1 VIAKRE
7 IAARLLDRSGLG
19 RVCDHLPG
27 RRGLVALGYH
37 RIGNPEATLLDRG
50 MFSATAE
57 EFDAQL
63 RYLKSSTDV
72 IGLDDVET
80 VLRGKRGRAVLLTFD
95 DGYRD
100 NYEVALPLL
109 RAHGVPAT
117 FFLTTGF
124 LDRPTVPWWDLI
136 SWMVRSTR
144 QSDLELPR
152 WVRWKRSL
160 GQRDQD
166 CTILALVTRCKSLP
180 HQARAEFLG
189 DLEAA
194 LEVDSREAER
204 QFAGTLWMTWDMAR
218 AAKAAGMDLGA
229 HTVSHPSLV
238 HLCRQRQLEEIVE
251 CARRVREETGEAPR
265 ALSYPF
271 GGLDRVNADTRA
283 CLREAGIPL
292 CFSYYG
298 GYNHPNGVDRFDLR
312 RIRLSRL
319 GSLDAFKF
327 VVRLPYLSPTKD

>member
-1 VIAKRE
+1 MIAKRE
-7 IAARLLDRSGLG
+7 FAARVLDRSGLG
-19 RVCDHLPG
+19 RVWDHMPG

-37 RIGNPEATLLDRG
+37 RIGNPEATLLDRA

-57 EFDAQL
+57 EFEAQL
-63 RYLKSSTDV
+63 RYLKSASDV

-80 VLRGKRGRAVLLTFD
+80 VLRGERGRAVLLTFD

-100 NYEVALPLL
+100 NYEVAIPLL
-109 RAHGVPAT
+109 QAHGIRAT

-124 LDRPTVPWWDLI
+124 IDRPTVPWWDLI

-144 QSDLELPR
+144 RPELELPR
-152 WVRWKRSL
+152 WVGWKRWL
-160 GQRDQD
+160 GEGTRDSV
-166 CTILALVTRCKSLP
+166 ILALVTRCKLLP
-180 HQARAEFLG
+180 QEARVDFLS

-194 LEVDSREAER
+194 LEVDSQEAER
-204 QFAGTLWMTWDMAR
+204 EHAATLWMTWDMAR

-238 HLCRQRQLEEIVE
+238 HLSRQRQLEEIVE
-251 CARRVREETGEAPR
+251 CARRLREETGEAPR

-271 GGLDRVNADTRA
+271 GGLDRVNTDTRA
-283 CLREAGIPL
+283 CLEEAGIPF

-298 GYNHPNGVDRFDLR
+298 GYNPPGSVDRFDLR
-312 RIRLSRL
+312 RIRLGRL
-319 GSLDAFKF
+319 ASLDAFKF
-327 VVRLPYLSPTKD
+327 VVRLPSLSPTKD